1 MTITYTYNTGKMSDL
16 SYGSKQNCIDKCIL

>member
-16 SYGSKQNCIDKCIL
+16 SYGPKQNCIDKCIL